1 MMLNTHATVMG
12 FDFGEKRIGVAVGN
26 LAIGVAAAVTTIQAE
41 SNVDRLT
48 AIAALVHEWQPQQ
61 FVVGAPTH
69 LNGEAHEMTNLVRK
83 FTNRL
88 TENFKIP
95 VALVDEYLSSAA
107 AASALTKRGIRGRQ
121 QKLTIDAVAA
131 QVILQAWFDDPDNQN
146 QQTQK
151 GNHAA

>member
-1 MMLNTHATVMG
+1 
-12 FDFGEKRIGVAVGN
+12 
-26 LAIGVAAAVTTIQAE
+26 
-41 SNVDRLT
+41 
-48 AIAALVHEWQPQQ
+48 
-61 FVVGAPTH
+61 
-69 LNGEAHEMTNLVRK
+69 MTNLVRK
-83 FTNRL
+83 FVNRL

-107 AASALTKRGIRGRQ
+107 AASALTERGIRGRQ